1 MVYMQKTILGLLLAG
16 LLSAAEPGSA
26 VSTKTPIVK
35 ITDKQA
41 VAHSPSVGLAGSGA
55 SNDATVVATVR
66 SSSGLILN
74 GVPTPRGVN
83 SVVVTRGDVVETIG
97 APAIATYAT
106 GQSVNLSSATSYQ
119 SLPGGLVPTITNTQ
133 PTKATLFDCPQV
145 SQSKHPKHPKHPK
158 DHGDQG
164 DQGDHGDH

>member
-16 LLSAAEPGSA
+16 LLSAAQPGSA
-26 VSTKTPIVK
+26 
-35 ITDKQA
+35 
-41 VAHSPSVGLAGSGA
+41 A

-66 SSSGLILN
+66 SSGGLILN

-119 SLPGGLVPTITNTQ
+119 SLPGRLVPTITNTQ

-145 SQSKHPKHPKHPK
+145 SESKHPKHPKHPK

-164 DQGDHGDH
+164 DHGDHGDQGDHGDHGDH

>member
-1 MVYMQKTILGLLLAG
+1 MPLLAPALGHRGGSLIYMQKTILGLLLAG

-66 SSSGLILN
+66 SGSGLILN
-74 GVPTPRGVN
+74 DADIGVSGLELFGFRERHGAELFELRIGRLGILGRGK
-83 SVVVTRGDVVETIG
+83 E
-97 APAIATYAT
+97 
-106 GQSVNLSSATSYQ
+106 
-119 SLPGGLVPTITNTQ
+119 PGGQGGGRGREEITASQHLGISDAAAAYRWLQVPLET
-133 PTKATLFDCPQV
+133 A
-145 SQSKHPKHPKHPK
+145 SAWM
-158 DHGDQG
+158 
-164 DQGDHGDH
+164 